1 MASRPSPTETETTAP
16 KRVERQRPDA
26 PVPWARRSL
35 LLGVAAVFLW
45 AVVTSGINAQRILE
59 APAGVWKI
67 AVLMFFP
74 PDWAYAGRAL
84 SAMVESIHIAWFGT
98 LIGAFFSLP
107 LALFAAKNVTG
118 QVTSTA
124 ARQVLNGFRAVPE
137 LVLAVVFVAMIGLG
151 AVPGALAI
159 GIHSIGTLGKLASE
173 AIESIEDGPIEAAD
187 AVGAT
192 WLQRMRWGVL
202 PQAMPEVIAFWLY
215 RFEINIRA
223 SAILGVIGAGGVG
236 GVLSNT
242 VSYRRW
248 DKAGMTLLVVVGITL
263 LIDYISGRI
272 RRRIIQGSDAGSE
285 VVEAGLAASGR
296 L

>member
-1 MASRPSPTETETTAP
+1 MSTTTTTTRRPTGRSP
-16 KRVERQRPDA
+16 RPDA

-35 LLGVAAVFLW
+35 LLVVVAVFAW
-45 AVVTSGINAQRILE
+45 AVATSGIPVQRLFE
-59 APAGVWKI
+59 APAGIWRI
-67 AVLMFFP
+67 AQLMFLP
-74 PDWAYAGRAL
+74 PDWSYATRAL
-84 SAMVESIHIAWFGT
+84 GAMVESIHIAWFGT
-98 LIGAFFSLP
+98 LIGAAFSLP
-107 LALFAAKNVTG
+107 LALLAAKNVTG
-118 QVTSTA
+118 QATSTA

-173 AIESIEDGPIEAAD
+173 AIESIDTGPIEAAD

-202 PQAMPEVIAFWLY
+202 PQAMPEIVAFWLY

-248 DKAGMTLLVVVGITL
+248 DKAGVTLLVIVLVTL
-263 LIDYISGRI
+263 AIDYVSGRI
-272 RRRIIQGSDAGSE
+272 RRRIIEGDTGAG
-285 VVEAGLAASGR
+285 EAAEAELAAAGR
-296 L
+296 V